1 MRFLLPPNFNQE
13 AKYVDYYLE
22 EIAVIVLKVLIG
34 IVLLL
39 VGRKLFWLY
48 VAAIGFV
55 VAMDMAARLFPGPE
69 AGTVTVVA
77 VVAGLVAGVIGAL
90 LAIFLQQVAVGV
102 AGFLAG
108 GYIILSLLDVF
119 GLGEM
124 TALAWVLAFVGAV
137 VGLILALVLLE
148 WALIVLSSLSGAGL
162 IAQSIDLSRPLA
174 VLVFVVALVVGIVV
188 QARMWSKGGSE
199 SESTYREA

>member
-1 MRFLLPPNFNQE
+1 
-13 AKYVDYYLE
+13 
-22 EIAVIVLKVLIG
+22 VIVLKVLIG

-39 VGRKLFWLY
+39 VGRKLFWLF
-48 VAAIGFV
+48 VAAMGFV
-55 VAMDMAARLFPGPE
+55 VAMDLMVRLFPGPE
-69 AGTVTVVA
+69 AGAVTLVA
-77 VVAGLVAGVIGAL
+77 LVAGLVAGVIGAL

-108 GYIILSLLDVF
+108 GYIVLNLLDVF

-124 TALAWVLAFVGAV
+124 TVLAWVLALVGAV
-137 VGLILALVLLE
+137 VGLIIALALLE

-162 IAQSIDLSRPLA
+162 IAQSMDLSRPVA

-188 QARMWSKGGSE
+188 QARML
-199 SESTYREA
+199 REEGAERGAR